1 MKFEEL
7 KDKFNKLDFSTFI
20 GRKFYILKINGT
32 SFTIVESVLL
42 STKIEVSSYKKSFL
56 LVFDNAELHTTDY
69 TAVDIA
75 KPKYPFLF
83 LSHLNVVV
91 LKKREYMRYNYCVGF
106 NKIFL
111 FFNKEDIN
119 KFLHVFL
126 QEKLSSLKLKTEFAK
141 RKINELSKG
150 CDKYS
155 KEIKK
160 LELISYS
167 YKTLK
172 SL

>member
-91 LKKREYMRYNYCVGF
+91 LKKEN
-106 NKIFL
+106 I
-111 FFNKEDIN
+111 
-119 KFLHVFL
+119 
-126 QEKLSSLKLKTEFAK
+126 
-141 RKINELSKG
+141 
-150 CDKYS
+150 
-155 KEIKK
+155 
-160 LELISYS
+160 
-167 YKTLK
+167 
-172 SL
+172 